1 MKKLLALFVLVT
13 AILSACGGASQ
24 STDTLPAPDFTLPNS
39 FGGDVSLKD
48 YQGKNVL
55 LFFHMAVG

>member
-1 MKKLLALFVLVT
+1 MKKLLALFVVVT
-13 AILSACGGASQ
+13 AILSACGDAAQTAEAS
-24 STDTLPAPDFTLPNS
+24 LAPDFTLPNS